1 MCYTG
6 HSFVVKE
13 LYKATQGRVTHLLCR
28 HNKPA
33 QSLTEEQLMQAF
45 IIDDGTMDTVVQII
59 AKGATFIQRFDSD
72 YRYSFDS
79 DPDISTE
86 YFLEEVRDEF
96 DG

>member
-1 MCYTG
+1 
-6 HSFVVKE
+6 
-13 LYKATQGRVTHLLCR
+13 
-28 HNKPA
+28 
-33 QSLTEEQLMQAF
+33 MQAF

-59 AKGATFIQRFDSD
+59 AKGTTFIQRFDSD

>member
-1 MCYTG
+1 
-6 HSFVVKE
+6 
-13 LYKATQGRVTHLLCR
+13 
-28 HNKPA
+28 
-33 QSLTEEQLMQAF
+33 MQAF

-86 YFLEEVRDEF
+86 YFLEEAVRKQKKNEEESNGTD
-96 DG
+96 